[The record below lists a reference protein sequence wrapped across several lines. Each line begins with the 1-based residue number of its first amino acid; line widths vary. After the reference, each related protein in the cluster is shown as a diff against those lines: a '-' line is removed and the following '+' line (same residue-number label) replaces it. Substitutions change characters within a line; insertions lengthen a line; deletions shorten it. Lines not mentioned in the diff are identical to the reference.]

1 MIIIYRIIN
10 LLFNLVIL
18 LVIADSLVSF
28 FLPPWNQVRS
38 FLDRLVQ
45 PLLAPIRRIVPPIG
59 GLDLSPLVLLLVI
72 YILRSVIF
80 SLL

>member
-1 MIIIYRIIN
+1 MIFIYRIIN
-10 LLFNLVIL
+10 LLFNLIIL

>member
-1 MIIIYRIIN
+1 MIFIYRIIN
-10 LLFNLVIL
+10 LLFNLIIL

-28 FLPPWNQVRS
+28 FLPPWNQIRS

>member
-1 MIIIYRIIN
+1 MIFIYRIIN
-10 LLFNLVIL
+10 LLFNLIIL
-18 LVIADSLVSF
+18 LIIADSLVSF
-28 FLPPWNQVRS
+28 FLPPWNQIRS